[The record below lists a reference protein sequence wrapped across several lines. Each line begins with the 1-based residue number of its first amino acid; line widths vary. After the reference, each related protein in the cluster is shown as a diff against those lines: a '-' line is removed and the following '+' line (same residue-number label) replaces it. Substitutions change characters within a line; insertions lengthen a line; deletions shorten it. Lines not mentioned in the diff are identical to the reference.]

1 MPSTVHGL
9 EPSDLSFDKIF
20 CYLEIFILIRSDSEP
35 RGPRL
40 SLGPLLYY
48 WPRDQVFDFYAEM
61 LETPVDVI
69 YLGET
74 VCAKRR
80 LMRPEDWWELAE
92 RVQASGR
99 EAVISTLA
107 LIESQGE
114 LLTLERLCA
123 DRGFLVEANDLAALN
138 YLEGRP
144 FVVGPSVNLYNEHS
158 LSFLYGLG
166 LRRWVLPL
174 ELGRATATALRAA
187 GPPDCQCEVFVHG
200 RLPLAYSARC
210 FTARHLDLPKDDCGF
225 RCIDYPDGITLSTQ
239 EGRPFLAING
249 IQTQSA
255 ATHNLLP
262 HLDELIEDG
271 IDLLRI
277 SPQSSGTA
285 EVVRTFRACLDQA
298 LDPAHGRERLA
309 RFAPAGFCDGYWT
322 GKAGIAGSPVASG
335 A

>member
-1 MPSTVHGL
+1 MN
-9 EPSDLSFDKIF
+9 
-20 CYLEIFILIRSDSEP
+20 RSNPEP

-48 WPRDQVFDFYAEM
+48 WPREQVLEFYAEM

-74 VCAKRR
+74 VCSKRR
-80 LMRPEDWWELAE
+80 QMRPEDWWELAE
-92 RVQASGR
+92 RVMASGR

-107 LIESQGE
+107 LIESEGE
-114 LLTLERLCA
+114 LLTLGRLCA
-123 DRGFLVEANDLAALN
+123 DRGFLVEANDLAALD

-144 FVVGPSVNLYNEHS
+144 FVAGPSVNLYNHRS
-158 LSFLYGLG
+158 LTFLHDLG
-166 LRRWVLPL
+166 LKRWVLPL
-174 ELGRATATALRAA
+174 ELGRATAAALRAE
-187 GPPDCQCEVFVHG
+187 GPPGMECEVFVHG

-210 FTARHLDLPKDDCGF
+210 FTARHLDLPKDDCGL
-225 RCIDYPDGITLSTQ
+225 RCIDYADGITLSTQ
-239 EGRPFLAING
+239 DGRPFLAING

-262 HLDELIEDG
+262 HLRELIEDG

-277 SPQSSGTA
+277 SPQSQGTA
-285 EVVRTFRACLDQA
+285 EAVRTFRACLDQA
-298 LDPAHGRERLA
+298 LEPALGRERLA

-322 GKAGIAGSPVASG
+322 GAPGVTLAEASLGI
-335 A
+335 

>member
-1 MPSTVHGL
+1 M
-9 EPSDLSFDKIF
+9 
-20 CYLEIFILIRSDSEP
+20 IRSDVEP

-48 WPRDQVFDFYAEM
+48 WPRDQVLDFYAEM

-107 LIESQGE
+107 LIESEGE

-123 DRGFLVEANDLAALN
+123 DRGLLVEANDLAALS

-144 FVVGPSVNLYNEHS
+144 FVVGPSVNLYNQRT
-158 LSFLYGLG
+158 LAFLHGLG

-174 ELGRATATALRAA
+174 ELGRATATSLRAA
-187 GPPDCQCEVFVHG
+187 GPPGCECEVFVHG

-210 FTARHLDLPKDDCGF
+210 FTARHLDLAKDDCGF

-239 EGRPFLAING
+239 EGQPFLAING

-262 HLDELIEDG
+262 YLDELVEDG

-277 SPQSSGTA
+277 SPQSRGTA
-285 EVVRTFRACLDQA
+285 EVVRTFRACLDQT

-322 GKAGIAGSPVASG
+322 GTAGIDASLLRSG

>member
-1 MPSTVHGL
+1 VL
-9 EPSDLSFDKIF
+9 
-20 CYLEIFILIRSDSEP
+20 
-35 RGPRL
+35 
-40 SLGPLLYY
+40 
-48 WPRDQVFDFYAEM
+48 DFYAEM

-74 VCAKRR
+74 VCSKRR

-92 RVQASGR
+92 RVVASGR

-107 LIESQGE
+107 LIESEGE

-123 DRGFLVEANDLAALN
+123 DRGFLVEANDLAALD

-144 FVVGPSVNLYNEHS
+144 FVAGPSVNLYNQRT
-158 LSFLYGLG
+158 LAFLHGLG

-174 ELGRATATALRAA
+174 ELGHATATALKAA
-187 GPPDCQCEVFVHG
+187 SPPGVECEVFAHG

-210 FTARHLDLPKDDCGF
+210 FTARHLDLPKDDCGL
-225 RCIDYPDGITLSTQ
+225 RCIDYADGITLSTQ

-262 HLDELIEDG
+262 HLAQLIEDG
-271 IDLLRI
+271 VDLLRI
-277 SPQSSGTA
+277 SPQSRGTA
-285 EVVRTFRACLDQA
+285 EVMRTFRACLDRE
-298 LDPAHGRERLA
+298 LEPARGRERLA
-309 RFAPAGFCDGYWT
+309 RFSPAGFCDGYWT
-322 GKAGIAGSPVASG
+322 GAAGVALSPTRVG
-335 A
+335 P